1 MIGGMYEKG
10 HSRPARAGTKPGHVR
25 YAPIAIKFRS
35 EAKCRDVP
43 MSDIGVT
50 LPIAAL
56 RTRRRRRPCG
66 ARSKLLS
73 LIRGALSA
81 GIVADIVLRP
91 PVEVDIDDAALGFMR

>member
-1 MIGGMYEKG
+1 
-10 HSRPARAGTKPGHVR
+10 
-25 YAPIAIKFRS
+25 
-35 EAKCRDVP
+35 

-56 RTRRRRRPCG
+56 RTRRRRPCR

-81 GIVADIVLRP
+81 GIVADVVLRP
-91 PVEVDIDDAALGFMR
+91 LVEVDIDDAAIGFMR